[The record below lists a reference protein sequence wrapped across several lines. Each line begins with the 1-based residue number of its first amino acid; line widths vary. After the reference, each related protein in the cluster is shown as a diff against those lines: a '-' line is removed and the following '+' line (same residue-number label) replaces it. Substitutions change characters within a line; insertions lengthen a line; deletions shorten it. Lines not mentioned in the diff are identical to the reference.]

1 MKKIAVPFVY
11 VALSCIAELRAQT
24 CHLTRI
30 IEADGDTIS
39 LSYDAS
45 NHVSSLG
52 KNSVVK
58 TNSSGHFLEVVHEE
72 VKTNSLSRAT
82 YKYDANNNLLE
93 YEQFMGSSTTPAFIM
108 KFTYNSFHQVVEAQ
122 SAVAVKTNFFY
133 GYRVF
138 VYPNA
143 TTKNPTTIKTYSGDA
158 HGKTGTADETI
169 TLTYDDKKT
178 TGYINPLDDFSP
190 FATHNV
196 VSATVSAVGSKP
208 ETETFAYQ
216 YNAQGYPVSRTEKE
230 GGRSFTTTFSYTCR
244 QEP

>member
-1 MKKIAVPFVY
+1 MKKIAAPLIYLAFFC
-11 VALSCIAELRAQT
+11 AASLHAQT
-24 CHLTRI
+24 CNLSRI
-30 IEADGDTIS
+30 IEADGDTI
-39 LSYDAS
+39 LISYDAN

-52 KNSVVK
+52 RNSVVK
-58 TNSSGHFLEVVHEE
+58 TNSSGHFLEVIHEE

-82 YKYDANNNLLE
+82 YKYDNNNNLLV
-93 YEQFMGSSTTPAFIM
+93 YEQFMGSSTTPAFIT
-108 KFTYNSFHQVVEAQ
+108 KFTYNSFHQLVEAQ
-122 SAVAVKTNFFY
+122 SAVAVKANFFY

-138 VYPNA
+138 IYPNT

-158 HGKTGTADETI
+158 HGKTGNADETI

-178 TGYINPLDDFSP
+178 IGYINPLEDFSP

-208 ETETFAYQ
+208 ETETFTYQ
-216 YNAQGYPVSRTEKE
+216 YNEQGYPLSRTEKE
-230 GGRSFTTTFSYTCR
+230 GGRSFTTTFSYRCR

>member
-1 MKKIAVPFVY
+1 MKKVAVLFTY
-11 VALSCIAELRAQT
+11 TALLYASDLRGQT
-24 CHLTRI
+24 CYLSRI

-39 LSYDAS
+39 LTYDAS

-52 KNSVVK
+52 KTSVVK
-58 TNSSGHFLEVVHEE
+58 TNSSGHFLEVIHDEA
-72 VKTNSLSRAT
+72 KTNSLSRAT
-82 YKYDANNNLLE
+82 YKYDNNNNLLE
-93 YEQFMGSSTTPAFIM
+93 YEQFMGASTTPAFIM

-138 VYPNA
+138 SYANT
-143 TTKNPTTIKTYSGDA
+143 TTKNPTTIKTYAGDA
-158 HGKTGTADETI
+158 HGKTGSADETI

-178 TGYINPLDDFSP
+178 IGYINPLDDFSP

-196 VSATVSAVGSKP
+196 VSATVNVVGSKP
-208 ETETFAYQ
+208 VTETFAYQ

-230 GGRSFTTTFSYTCR
+230 GGRSFTTNYSYNYR

>member
-1 MKKIAVPFVY
+1 MNKIAAPIVFMAFLY
-11 VALSCIAELRAQT
+11 AGDMYAQA
-24 CHLTRI
+24 CNLTRI

-39 LSYDAS
+39 LSYDAT

-58 TNSSGHFLEVVHEE
+58 TNSNGHFLEVVHEE
-72 VKTNSLSRAT
+72 AKTNSLSRAT
-82 YKYDANNNLLE
+82 YKYDNNNNLLE
-93 YEQFMGSSTTPAFIM
+93 YEQFMGASTTPAFIM
-108 KFTYNSFHQVVEAQ
+108 KFTYNSFHQVIEAQ

-138 VYPNA
+138 TYANT
-143 TTKNPTTIKTYSGDA
+143 TTKNPTTIKNYSGDA
-158 HGKTGTADETI
+158 HGKTGSADETI

-208 ETETFAYQ
+208 VTETFTYQ
-216 YNAQGYPVSRTEKE
+216 YNAQGYPVSRTERE
-230 GGRSFTTTFSYTCR
+230 GGRSFTTNFSYSCR